1 MLKNRSKLKTVWI
14 FNINELKQNDLKEV
28 DIYVFDRLFYE
39 LQTDRKFKDTIKVL
53 KKIIN
58 DIQTRYLI
66 LTIH

>member
-28 DIYVFDRLFYE
+28 DIYVFDGLFYE

-66 LTIH
+66 ITIH

>member
-28 DIYVFDRLFYE
+28 DIYVFDGLFYE

-53 KKIIN
+53 KKS
-58 DIQTRYLI
+58 
-66 LTIH
+66 